1 VRLREI
7 GLLLI
12 SLGAASQTAQGDVDT
27 HFQEGQSL
35 AQEGLAGA
43 VPQDKFFEKNQIE
56 VKERDLDKKE
66 LGALNQEAVMGSL
79 QGQFRWYE
87 QDRLIAQSDAVVANP
102 EGAIWGS
109 VEEEDTGP
117 SELKTCVEPRE
128 VHTVTRREVFVID
141 DLKYVSAVHMPA
153 RYELQRRGGSNEF
166 GDKLQDVYWENV
178 MVAPAYTIPAKVEI
192 AKSHW
197 ESDGEG
203 MAALEKDGTCKKM
216 SRTCLDAA
224 PRPLEVAPGIVM
236 EVTPPEKCWT
246 TETVYQ
252 CGGLGQE
259 DTCKAL
265 REQGCTQVSTK
276 PHKKVGDIVV
286 SYEQTLEC
294 NPKRVAV
301 KAGQQGLTPFC
312 LDGDCAKMDIAPNE
326 DMAEALSKL
335 AMMSELSKQM
345 DTKSMTAFSGSSQSC
360 RKAALGFLSCCD
372 GEKGWGSALGSHCK
386 EEEKRLIEWRKQHK
400 CHEVGT
406 YCVER
411 APLTKICLRKKRV
424 YCCFPTRMAAA
435 VQIAGRAQLGKGWG
449 TPEAPQCQGLTIEE
463 ITQID
468 WGKVDLS
475 AVFRDQYQQ
484 TLKSVDPTKVMD
496 HMKQTVQ
503 SRLPTSPSSKP
514 TPSFK
519 EGRHGF

>member
-1 VRLREI
+1 VRLRDI
-7 GLLLI
+7 GLLLA
-12 SLGAASQTAQGDVDT
+12 SLGAASQTAQGHVDT

-35 AQEGLAGA
+35 AQEALVGA

-66 LGALNQEAVMGSL
+66 LGALNQEAVLGSL

-141 DLKYVSAVHMPA
+141 DLKYTPA
-153 RYELQRRGGSNEF
+153 KYTNWWCRVNRHHPDDPSCQAKAYYNPPR
-166 GDKLQDVYWENV
+166 KYQDE
-178 MVAPAYTIPAKVEI
+178 KVEI

-197 ESDGEG
+197 ENDGEG
-203 MAALEKDGTCKKM
+203 MAALEKDGICKKM

-246 TETVYQ
+246 YETVYQ
-252 CGGLGQE
+252 CGGMGQE

-276 PHKKVGDIVV
+276 AHKKVGEFVV

-312 LDGDCAKMDIAPNE
+312 LEGDCAKMEIAPNE

-406 YCVER
+406 YCAER
-411 APLTKICLRKKRV
+411 EKITGICLRKKRV

-449 TPEAPQCQGLTIEE
+449 TPEAPQCQGLTIDE